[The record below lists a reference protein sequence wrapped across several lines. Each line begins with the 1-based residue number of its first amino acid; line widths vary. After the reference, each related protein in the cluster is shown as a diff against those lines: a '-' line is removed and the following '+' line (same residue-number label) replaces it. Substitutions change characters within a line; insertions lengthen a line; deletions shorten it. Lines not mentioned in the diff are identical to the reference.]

1 MDTPKNAVEAIGNP
15 IHEAMVSCGIT
26 PEILAK
32 KLSEELEAEETVF
45 AKFQG
50 KIMDQTDVIAW
61 KVRQEARKDA
71 HRLFGHYP
79 AERHDH
85 SGTVQVA
92 PALSPEDRE
101 LMTEFG
107 NKVVNAILSKHRSEI
122 KPGS

>member
-1 MDTPKNAVEAIGNP
+1 MMDTPKNAVEAIGNP

-79 AERHDH
+79 AERHD
-85 SGTVQVA
+85 
-92 PALSPEDRE
+92 
-101 LMTEFG
+101 
-107 NKVVNAILSKHRSEI
+107 VNVDGEINVNIVKYSDSDFNNGEPKPSE
-122 KPGS
+122 